1 MGFIPSKYEN
11 MEENKGILIYA
22 EITREGYLA
31 PVVLELANAAQDLAQ
46 KLGGVEV
53 SALAISGHT
62 LTRWSGKSEGVN
74 VDIEHIKS
82 ELKNNGFDKV
92 YISQDDRLKDYST
105 EYYTKI
111 AIDLINEI
119 KPSIVLIGA
128 TTQGRD
134 IAPRISSSLNTG
146 LTADCTN
153 LDINEKGMLAA
164 TRPTFGGNL
173 MATILCKNFPQM
185 ASVRPKVLK
194 KANHPIVKNTQFIEF
209 QPKIDNIEKKV
220 ELVEFIKNA
229 QTTCKRIDEAEIII
243 AGGKGLK
250 SPEGFKM
257 LEELAST
264 LGGAIGASRAA
275 VDAGWADHAIQ
286 VGQTGKTVMP
296 KLYIACAISGAI
308 QHTVGMSGS
317 EKIIAINKDPKA
329 PIFQIADIGIVGD
342 VYEIVPELIKLLKS

>member
-1 MGFIPSKYEN
+1 MDTEK
-11 MEENKGILIYA
+11 ENKGILIYA
-22 EITREGYLA
+22 EVTREGELA
-31 PVVLELANAAQDLAQ
+31 PVVLELASTAQDLAQ
-46 KLGGVEV
+46 KLGGVEIN
-53 SALAISGHT
+53 ALVITSNFT
-62 LTRWSGKSEGVN
+62 LHSSFKE
-74 VDIEHIKS
+74 
-82 ELKNNGFDKV
+82 NGFDKV
-92 YISQDDRLKDYST
+92 YVIQDERLVNYST
-105 EYYTKI
+105 ELYSKI
-111 AIDLINEI
+111 AIDTIKQI
-119 KPSIVLIGA
+119 KPEIVLIGA

-194 KANHPIVKNTQFIEF
+194 RTSCPLTKDTQFIEIK
-209 QPKIDNIEKKV
+209 PDIDNVEKKV
-220 ELVEFIKNA
+220 ELVDFIKNI
-229 QTTCKRIDEAEIII
+229 QKTGKRIDEAEVIV

-250 SPEGFKM
+250 SPEGFKL
-257 LEELAST
+257 LEELANA
-264 LGGAIGASRAA
+264 LGGAVGASRPT
-275 VDAGWADHAIQ
+275 VDAGWADHSIQ

-308 QHTVGMSGS
+308 QHVVGMSGS

-329 PIFQIADIGIVGD
+329 PIFGVADIGIVGD
-342 VYEIVPELIKLLKS
+342 VYEVVPELIEMLKQ